1 MAPHKG
7 LYGFP
12 LHEIALCVA
21 VAGIVI
27 GVLAE
32 RLDTLLELSEKSAV
46 ETEIM
51 NMRSGLRLEKAWRIA
66 TGQNLQN
73 LVGYNPRDFLA
84 PLSGGQTSGKLLD
97 LPKTLVSSGWYYE
110 SKPSVLVYR
119 PTRSRHLKLSQA
131 GGDKR
136 LVWKIMARSA
146 GATDVDIVAITP
158 YQWF

>member
-1 MAPHKG
+1 MAPRKG
-7 LYGFP
+7 LFGFP
-12 LHEIALCVA
+12 LHEIALCVV

-46 ETEIM
+46 ETQLM
-51 NMRSGLRLEKAWRIA
+51 NMRSGLRLEKARRI
-66 TGQNLQN
+66 GVGKSLQN
-73 LVGYNPRDFLA
+73 LLGCNPLEFLA
-84 PLSGGQTSGKLLD
+84 QHPAGQSNGKLIDSPEL
-97 LPKTLVSSGWYYE
+97 LKSGAWHYE

-136 LVWKIMARSA
+136 LVWKIMPRSA